1 MEDRFI
7 NLIYELKEAINDDP
21 RVIKLNEIELELSSN
36 RDVINLSIKK
46 NRISEEY
53 KEILRFNDEN
63 SELAKAKQKELY
75 LAKKELDE
83 LDIVIKYNKAFQEV
97 RLLYEHISSTL
108 FDELKIKRDCHLWLE

>member
-1 MEDRFI
+1 MEGTLL
-7 NLIYELKEAINDDP
+7 NLIYEFKQL
-21 RVIKLNEIELELSSN
+21 LNEDERVVNLNKLEIELSSN

-63 SELAKAKQKELY
+63 SELAKSKQKELY

-83 LDIVIKYNKAFQEV
+83 LDVVIRYNKAYQEV

-108 FDELKIKRDCHLWLE
+108 FDELKIKRDCRI

>member
-1 MEDRFI
+1 MEGTLL
-7 NLIYELKEAINDDP
+7 NLIYEFKQL
-21 RVIKLNEIELELSSN
+21 LNEDERVVNLNKLEIELSSN

-83 LDIVIKYNKAFQEV
+83 LDVVIRYNKAYQEV
-97 RLLYEHISSTL
+97 RMLYEHISSTL
-108 FDELKIKRDCHLWLE
+108 FDELKIKRDCRIW